1 MIKKIRSL
9 TQQCWVTI
17 DGAFGREYDF
27 NHEKHAEV
35 IVNECIAT
43 IQAMRDN
50 ATLTEDPE
58 FDAGWDL
65 GAEDAISKLK
75 DLLENDE
82 PLKENNYE

>member
-1 MIKKIRSL
+1 MNKKIRAL

-27 NHEKHAEV
+27 NHEKHAEA
-35 IVNECIAT
+35 IINECIVT

-50 ATLTEDPE
+50 ATYTGDHD

-75 DLLENDE
+75 DLLGND
-82 PLKENNYE
+82 PDVVS